1 MSSHGE
7 IIDESLSIE
16 PESPQQEEKEHV
28 QLQQHH
34 HQPVPQV
41 VLQHAPQSSHQ
52 EKRLEDV
59 RRVRDEAE
67 GLRREICQL
76 RIRLEEVEG
85 ESKFNAAKANELT
98 ELLCNSNSG
107 ASHDLVLQQSEELA
121 KRACQIE
128 SLEKK
133 ITNST
138 TEKALLEIERDKAKK
153 ETVQLSSVVRSLQ
166 NVTTLSMDH
175 KDGEN
180 DTEGGNGNA
189 DDDDD
194 SDDEEIVLT
203 PETALDLT
211 LGNLKDHIEMLEDG
225 LQGSSHLNAI
235 QKQKIDA
242 LEKDNQLN
250 QVKIGTLEE
259 LFRELNVNDRDFYEK
274 RAVETDKN
282 NKDNKNFAKK
292 AAQESSNKNTDANAN
307 AINEDPVAREHN
319 LKRHGLIER
328 LRGAFITTTS
338 TTAAAV
344 DPNIAIPEEAAAA
357 AKAAALLMG
366 SLHGSRHGGS
376 FHGILSRSRHGKDAK
391 GDGNANGSGANGSTR
406 KKSSMKKVKIRFKKA
421 GLEGTYTGP
430 LVNKRPHG
438 VGTIRFTNGD
448 TYLGEMTHGKMSGTG
463 TLYTK
468 TRGVFRGQFANNRFV
483 GEKQGDKENIPGGN
497 ASTGGGAST
506 SSNKSITS
514 TSSESIVSTKEQSA
528 NAVAAME
535 LDGFSPTTITG
546 SQDIMDGIED
556 MVVGADSMDLEH
568 SEKMDSMMAE
578 AKQQENDAFLK
589 ELEGVD
595 ADNKNDKNNDN
606 DNKNETTATEE
617 NNKEVSGHDSGDKQ
631 NGNIINDNKNETT
644 AAEKNNKEVSEN
656 YSGDKHGD
664 IVNDNGDEP
673 VVTDADEKADV
684 NSTGTSET
692 EDVSVPEIETQTQAV
707 VAV

>member
-7 IIDESLSIE
+7 TMDESLSVE
-16 PESPQQEEKEHV
+16 PASPQQEEKEHV
-28 QLQQHH
+28 QLQLQRQQQQQ

-41 VLQHAPQSSHQ
+41 VMHHSLQPTHQ

-85 ESKFNAAKANELT
+85 DSKFNAAKANELT
-98 ELLCNSNSG
+98 ELLTNSNSA

-128 SLEKK
+128 SLERK

-153 ETVQLSSVVRSLQ
+153 ETAELSSVVRSLQ
-166 NVTTLSMDH
+166 SVTTLSIDH
-175 KDGEN
+175 KDDCN
-180 DTEGGNGNA
+180 DDNDEDGNGNA

-194 SDDEEIVLT
+194 SDEEEIVLT

-274 RAVETDKN
+274 RAVENDKN

-292 AAQESSNKNTDANAN
+292 TEPSNKDTGVGANAN
-307 AINEDPVAREHN
+307 AIKEDPVAREHN

-328 LRGAFITTTS
+328 LRGAFTTTTS

-366 SLHGSRHGGS
+366 SLHGSHHGGSRHGGS
-376 FHGILSRSRHGKDAK
+376 FHGILSRSRHGKDGK
-391 GDGNANGSGANGSTR
+391 GDGNANSSGTNGGTR

-497 ASTGGGAST
+497 ASTNGGAST
-506 SSNKSITS
+506 SSNKSVTS

-546 SQDIMDGIED
+546 SQDIMDGVED
-556 MVVGADSMDLEH
+556 MVVGADSMDLER
-568 SEKMDSMMAE
+568 SEKIDSMMAE

-595 ADNKNDKNNDN
+595 ADNKNDSDKNKE
-606 DNKNETTATEE
+606 NKNETTTAEE
-617 NNKEVSGHDSGDKQ
+617 NNEEVSAYDSGDKQ
-631 NGNIINDNKNETT
+631 NG
-644 AAEKNNKEVSEN
+644 A
-656 YSGDKHGD
+656 
-664 IVNDNGDEP
+664 IVNNSGDEP
-673 VVTDADEKADV
+673 VAADANEKADT
-684 NSTGTSET
+684 NSIGTSET
-692 EDVSVPEIETQTQAV
+692 EDVSIPEIETGTVAV
-707 VAV
+707 V